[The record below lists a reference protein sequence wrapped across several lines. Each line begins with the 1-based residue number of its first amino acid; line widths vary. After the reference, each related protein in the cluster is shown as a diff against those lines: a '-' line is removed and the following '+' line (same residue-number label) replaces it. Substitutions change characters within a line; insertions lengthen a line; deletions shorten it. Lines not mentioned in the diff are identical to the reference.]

1 MPSNHLILCCPLLLL
16 PPIPPSRGLPTNKG
30 HKLLLIETLFCAL
43 AYSTFR
49 VVLWSRSLTN
59 KDIYY
64 SLVGST
70 EVGQSWWLFDSAKD
84 SAFFPSLSSATNNIS
99 FHPKAGNLICARS
112 QATFQGRKEDIITEG
127 LLLWVRTL
135 SSEILLQSSLH
146 FLVSRVTSPPIP
158 EYQGDEL
165 SLDQADSPLE
175 LGSASL
181 WYITI
186 RRKQKYLCKSDVLLI

>member
-1 MPSNHLILCCPLLLL
+1 MAVLVCIPTNSVRGFSSVQSLSRVRLFATPWIAACQASQSITNSWSLLKLMSIKLVMPSNHLILCRPLLFL

-59 KDIYY
+59 KYIYY

-112 QATFQGRKEDIITEG
+112 QATF
-127 LLLWVRTL
+127 
-135 SSEILLQSSLH
+135 
-146 FLVSRVTSPPIP
+146 
-158 EYQGDEL
+158 
-165 SLDQADSPLE
+165 
-175 LGSASL
+175 
-181 WYITI
+181 
-186 RRKQKYLCKSDVLLI
+186 